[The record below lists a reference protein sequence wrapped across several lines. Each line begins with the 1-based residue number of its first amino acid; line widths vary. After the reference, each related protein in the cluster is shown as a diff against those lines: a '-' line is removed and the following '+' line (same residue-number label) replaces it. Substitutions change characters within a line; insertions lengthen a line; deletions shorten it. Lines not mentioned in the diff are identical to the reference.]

1 MCVCVCS
8 DRLEDAGHGVGV
20 RLLELLIHREK
31 ANKREIRLISILS
44 FIHSTVWRTL
54 FGKTADSLEKV
65 PLLCL
70 QYRQT
75 EMMMMCERNG
85 ASSMS

>member
-1 MCVCVCS
+1 MCVYVCYC
-8 DRLEDAGHGVGV
+8 RLEDAGHGVGV

-65 PLLCL
+65 PLFRV
-70 QYRQT
+70 QRTYIHDV
-75 EMMMMCERNG
+75 N
-85 ASSMS
+85 MST